1 MSQIFSTLSGLLG
14 AAEKVQFTI
23 EKAKGGKLSVLVVPI
38 LKDAPEE
45 LPAEQA
51 QARAA
56 LALPLRL
63 TESADK
69 LDADFVGLLTRY
81 RDQRQEVADDL
92 DALARLKEASKNA
105 KKAISKAGEAVAK
118 DAPKASAA
126 DEDEGGGDA
135 ESQDADNVK
144 GEVAPPAAA
153 PAPAPATNPDS
164 L

>member
-1 MSQIFSTLSGLLG
+1 MSQTLFSTLSELLG
-14 AAEKVQFTI
+14 AAEKIQFTV
-23 EKAKGGKLSVLVVPI
+23 EKARGGKLAVLVVPI
-38 LKDAPEE
+38 LKDAPEDI
-45 LPAEQA
+45 PAEQA

-56 LALPLRL
+56 LAMPLRL

-105 KKAISKAGEAVAK
+105 KKAIGKASETVAK
-118 DAPKASAA
+118 DAPKPDAA
-126 DEDEGGGDA
+126 DEDDSDDGAETEGT
-135 ESQDADNVK
+135 DNVK
-144 GEVAPPAAA
+144 GEVAPPA